1 MYDNKGTTI
10 GALKGIIEG
19 LKNKGYEFKTVN
31 ELLVYRSN

>member
-10 GALKGIIEG
+10 GAIKGIIEG

-31 ELLVYRSN
+31 KLLANCSN